1 MAKEFNNKL
10 LEIKKSFPN
19 PAFNYISVRNYLI
32 GKLTSIGLEKRNDK
46 PNTPD
51 MKISA
56 YTEKELADNTLMTF
70 RVANHF
76 PIMRELVSHTYDSFK
91 KKLTSNTFG
100 NICLL
105 FYGNPELEYFRAHGE
120 KSRAGNFSMSQNNT
134 VVTVKDIFASYEI
147 YKKPIHIPYHFY
159 HFITDVLN
167 NNDLDIIAET
177 SMQWWNSNGDVS
189 FNISDKLS
197 TNAYYKH
204 KENYV
209 SSLDAIIKV
218 EIVHKNGEIER
229 LKEEVEVVVGSEN
242 PNLSYD
248 LGSVKFVDSDDKR
261 KNFTIKATLIITK
274 CTDEQKDLL
283 SIMFPSEETTSK
295 KKRITESRSLSY
307 EEKKLLY
314 KTIMKKLAPIIK
326 RIINNLD

>member
-32 GKLTSIGLEKRNDK
+32 GKLTSIRLEKRNDK

-56 YTEKELADNTLMTF
+56 YTEKELVDNTLMTF

-91 KKLTSNTFG
+91 KKLTSKTFG

-120 KSRAGNFSMSQNNT
+120 KCRAGNFSMSQNNT

-147 YKKPIHIPYHFY
+147 YKNPIHIPYHFY

-177 SMQWWNSNGDVS
+177 TMQWWNSNGDVS

-229 LKEEVEVVVGSEN
+229 LKEDVEVVVGSEN
-242 PNLSYD
+242 PRLSFV
-248 LGSVKFVDSDDKR
+248 LGYAKFVDSNDKT
-261 KNFTIKATLIITK
+261 KTFTIKATIIFTR
-274 CTDEQKDLL
+274 CASEQKDLL
-283 SIMFPSEETTSK
+283 MTIFSPKETISKTKSMNEEETSK
-295 KKRITESRSLSY
+295 ES
-307 EEKKLLY
+307 KKLLLY
-314 KTIMKKLAPIIK
+314 EF
-326 RIINNLD
+326 LDIDVEDEE